1 MRMSKID
8 NSKAMKQVTRKDVAK
23 AAGVSLTTV
32 THALNPKPGTRVKSK
47 TREKIKRIADELKYK
62 PNFIGRALVTGKSF
76 NVGLLQPGYEA
87 IFLNFYQ
94 RMAYGLV
101 ETMGKDDYNMLLV
114 FRDGQAN
121 YLRTI
126 SQGRV
131 DGMIVLQSDFG
142 DTDIKKVIEKNIPLV
157 ILNRTFNPPYNNLTG
172 CVVSDHALLAEE
184 IFKEFLGKGCKNIVA
199 INDPRSC
206 DPNYRVFETFSRI
219 SEEIIKE
226 GVTAS
231 TIIPSKESF
240 DIQINNLF
248 KSGQRWDGIYVDGED
263 FMLTLVKTAAQFGLK
278 PGRDFTLILSSVF
291 KHAPEDFDFPVTV
304 YLQQPEIMGAEA
316 WKVLKSIICQEKAER
331 LVKVPYKKMM

>member
-1 MRMSKID
+1 MNKID
-8 NSKAMKQVTRKDVAK
+8 NSKEIKPVTRKDVAK

-32 THALNPKPGTRVKSK
+32 THALNPKPGTRVKGK
-47 TREKIKRIADELKYK
+47 TRDKIKRIADELKYK

-94 RMAYGLV
+94 RMSYGLV

-142 DTDIKKVIEKNIPLV
+142 DADIKKVIERNIPLV

-184 IFKEFLGKGCKNIVA
+184 IFKEFLAKGCKNIVA

-206 DPNYRVFETFSRI
+206 DPNYRVFEAFTRI
-219 SEEIIKE
+219 SEEIIKD
-226 GVTAS
+226 GISANT
-231 TIIPSKESF
+231 TIPSKENFS
-240 DIQINNLF
+240 IQINNLF
-248 KSGQRWDGIYVDGED
+248 KSGQRWDGIYVDGEEL
-263 FMLTLVKTAAQFGLK
+263 MLTLVKSAAQFGLK
-278 PGRDFTLILSSVF
+278 PGRDFSLILSSVL
-291 KHAPEDFDFPVTV
+291 KHVPEDFDFPVTV

-316 WKVLKSIICQEKAER
+316 WKMLRSIICQEKIEKM
-331 LVKVPYKKMM
+331 VKVPYKKMI